1 MKEIE
6 ITLTSEDQNKM
17 FLNYLDSHIKPL
29 SKSSFSSAS
38 FENDLFI
45 NRTNLTLKIDEEEC
59 RVGFEVAYSAQTGLL
74 VSLRYECEEK
84 PYIEDKIRNFIDQS
98 FQEVIS
104 DKKDTYYKR
113 YLYRYIG
120 GRLNGEYYKG
130 RTLRIAPYWPNQDNV
145 RTDIERYFCI
155 DLKVEAVD
163 HDDANVKGNII
174 ADKMA
179 AKLSFWLNLG
189 IEDGSTIQHLWGV
202 KYSDDDLEDCLFQRC
217 TPQSAAPIPN
227 KMPEKSSIK
236 SGETR
241 YFNSDGIQA
250 VMGDVYLPDCW
261 KKLLSALEKS
271 SESIN
276 KAYDNCCFMYQMA
289 MNTGRY
295 HPTVQASYM
304 VSAIESLAKSEKDA
318 TKKSFSGFIRFYC
331 DLTKESQN
339 TEEVLDFL
347 YSKIRSKH
355 FHSGA
360 FEAGEYEYSRNST
373 ISFQNVSGTILRKK
387 LEIGRR
393 LIRIAIYNWGADLVE
408 RVN

>member
-1 MKEIE
+1 MQEIKV
-6 ITLTSEDQNKM
+6 TLTSEDQNKM

-29 SKSSFSSAS
+29 VKGSFSSAG
-38 FENDLFI
+38 FEDGLFI
-45 NRTNLTLKIDEEEC
+45 NRTNLTLEIDEEEC
-59 RVGFEVAYSAQTGLL
+59 RVWFEVVYSIQTGLL
-74 VSLRYECEEK
+74 VSLKYECEEK
-84 PYIEDKIRNFIDQS
+84 SYIEDKIRHFIDQS
-98 FQEVIS
+98 FQGIIS
-104 DKKDTYYKR
+104 DKKETYYKR

-130 RTLRIAPYWPNQDNV
+130 RTLRVAPYWPNQDNA
-145 RTDIERYFCI
+145 RTDIERYFSI

-163 HDDANVKGNII
+163 HGDANVKGNII

-189 IEDGSTIQHLWGV
+189 IDEGFTVQHLWGV
-202 KYSDDDLEDCLFQRC
+202 KHSDGDLEDCLFQRC
-217 TPQSAAPIPN
+217 VPQAAALVPNEMPN
-227 KMPEKSSIK
+227 KGGIK

-241 YFNSDGIQA
+241 CFNPDGIQA
-250 VMGDVYLPDCW
+250 MMDDIYLPDCW
-261 KKLLSALEKS
+261 KKLLAALEKS
-271 SESIN
+271 SDDIN

-289 MNTGRY
+289 MNAGRY

-304 VSAIESLAKSEKDA
+304 VSAIESLAKSEEDNER
-318 TKKSFSGFIRFYC
+318 TSFSGFIRFYC
-331 DLTKESQN
+331 DLTKENKN

-360 FEAGEYEYSRNST
+360 FEAGEYDYNREST

-387 LEIGRR
+387 LDIGRR
-393 LIRIAIYNWGADLVE
+393 LIRIAIYNWGVDLIK
-408 RVN
+408 RVK